1 MQGFINQL
9 ISCKQTIQQ
18 MGVQYCSVKDCKST
32 STCRDV
38 HFFAFPK
45 NILNSEWIAVVN
57 KAGWV
62 PKKTSKIC
70 SLHFSPHHIRGRK
83 RKILIQ
89 GAVPSADP
97 QKIFSSTVLLG
108 N

>member
-57 KAGWV
+57 E
-62 PKKTSKIC
+62 TLLIC
-70 SLHFSPHHIRGRK
+70 VHSFMNVHNGTLYMNLQF
-83 RKILIQ
+83 
-89 GAVPSADP
+89 
-97 QKIFSSTVLLG
+97 
-108 N
+108 